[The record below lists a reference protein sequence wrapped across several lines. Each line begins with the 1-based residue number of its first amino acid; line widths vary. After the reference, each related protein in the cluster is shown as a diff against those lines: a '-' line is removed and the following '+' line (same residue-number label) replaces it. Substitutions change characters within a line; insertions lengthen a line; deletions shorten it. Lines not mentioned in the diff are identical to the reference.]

1 MARTKAGP
9 FRGVGGAS
17 VLRKLI
23 GVGHC
28 QTRKSIKAPTYYYI
42 LYTCLQGPRVDKLHK
57 FDGGGALPIILMMAA
72 GLSAASSSE
81 TRVHCRRDAYTR
93 Y

>member
-1 MARTKAGP
+1 MGASARRGGFWLWRKGAGS

-28 QTRKSIKAPTYYYI
+28 QTRKSIKAPIYYI
-42 LYTCLQGPRVDKLHK
+42 IYCIRVWGRVDKSHK
-57 FDGGGALPIILMMAA
+57 FDGGALPIILMMAA
-72 GLSAASSSE
+72 GPFAAS
-81 TRVHCRRDAYTR
+81 
-93 Y
+93 